1 MATLL
6 ARIFKYGWQNF
17 SRGKW
22 LSAATLIVIVLA
34 LIVFESL
41 IVFTV
46 ITKTSIAIL
55 KDKIDISVY
64 FKPSASEDEILKMK
78 KAVEQ
83 LPETAAVEYVSR
95 DQALVIFKEA
105 HKDDAA
111 ISQAL
116 IELNENPLSALLNV
130 KAKDPSHYA
139 AIAKSLDSADWRP
152 LTQKITYRQN
162 QAIIDRLSKGIDI
175 GNRLGLIITILLT
188 LTAIIVTFNTVS
200 LAIYSNRDEIGI
212 MRLVGAP
219 TSLISGPYM
228 VEGVIYGVIGAVIS
242 LLAFWPAVYW
252 GAPYLKYFITDLD
265 LRVYFFDH
273 FFSLVGY
280 QLLFGIALGVISSN
294 FAIQKY
300 LRI

>member
-6 ARIFKYGWQNF
+6 TRIFKYGWQNF

-55 KDKIDISVY
+55 KEKIDISVY
-64 FKPSASEDEILKMK
+64 FKPTASEEGILKMK
-78 KAVEQ
+78 KAVEA
-83 LPETAAVEYVSR
+83 LPETASVEYVSR
-95 DQALVIFKEA
+95 EKALATFREA

-111 ISQAL
+111 ISAAL
-116 IELNENPLSALLNV
+116 NELNENPLSALINV
-130 KAKDPSHYA
+130 KAKDPSQYA
-139 AIAKSLDSADWRP
+139 SIARSIDDVEWKP
-152 LTQKITYRQN
+152 LTQKVTFRQN
-162 QAIIDRLSKGIDI
+162 QAIIERLSKAIDI

-188 LTAIIVTFNTVS
+188 LTAIVVTFNTVS

-219 TSLISGPYM
+219 TALISGPYM
-228 VEGVIYGVIGAVIS
+228 VEGIIYGVIGAAVS
-242 LLAFWPAVYW
+242 LAAFWPAVYW
-252 GAPYLKYFITDLD
+252 GAPYLKYFVTDLD
-265 LRVYFFDH
+265 LRAYFFTH
-273 FFSLVGY
+273 LFSLVGY

-294 FAIQKY
+294 LAIQKY
-300 LRI
+300 LKI

>member
-1 MATLL
+1 MTTLL

-34 LIVFESL
+34 LLVFESL

-64 FKPSASEDEILKMK
+64 FKPTASEDEMLKMK
-78 KAVEQ
+78 EAVEKF
-83 LPETAAVEYVSR
+83 PETATVEYVSR
-95 DQALVIFKEA
+95 DQALVTFKEK
-105 HKDDAA
+105 HKDNLN

-116 IELNENPLSALLNV
+116 TELNENPLSALLNV
-130 KAKDPSHYA
+130 KAKDPSQYA
-139 AIAKSLDSADWRP
+139 AIAKSLDSADWQP
-152 LTQKITYRQN
+152 LTQKITYQQN
-162 QAIIDRLSKGIDI
+162 QVIIDRLGKVIDI

-188 LTAIIVTFNTVS
+188 LTAIIITFNTVS
-200 LAIYSNRDEIGI
+200 LAIYSNRDEISI

-219 TSLISGPYM
+219 TSLISGPYI
-228 VEGVIYGVIGAVIS
+228 VEGIIYGVIGAVIS
-242 LLAFWPAVYW
+242 LLAFWPAIYW
-252 GAPYLKYFITDLD
+252 GAPYLKYFIVDLD
-265 LRVYFFDH
+265 LRVYFFNNL
-273 FFSLVGY
+273 FSLVGY
-280 QLLFGIALGVISSN
+280 QLLFGIALGVVSSN
-294 FAIQKY
+294 LAIQKY

>member
-6 ARIFKYGWQNF
+6 ARICKYGWQNF

-34 LIVFESL
+34 LLVFESL

-64 FKPSASEDEILKMK
+64 FKPSATEEEMLKMK
-78 KAVEQ
+78 KAIEA

-95 DQALVIFKEA
+95 DAALAAFKEA
-105 HKDDAA
+105 HKDDDA
-111 ISQAL
+111 IAQAL
-116 IELNENPLSALLNV
+116 GELNENPLSALLNV
-130 KAKDPSHYA
+130 KAQNPNDYA
-139 AIAKSLDSADWRP
+139 AIAKSVDSADWRP
-152 LTQKITYRQN
+152 ITKKVTYRQN
-162 QAIIDRLSKGIDI
+162 QAIIDRLGKAIDI

-228 VEGVIYGVIGAVIS
+228 VEGIIYGVIGGAIS
-242 LLAFWPAVYW
+242 LAVFWPAVYW
-252 GAPYLKYFITDLD
+252 GAPYLRYFVTDLD
-265 LRVYFFDH
+265 LRAYFTGH
-273 FFSLVGY
+273 IFSLVFY

-300 LRI
+300 LKI